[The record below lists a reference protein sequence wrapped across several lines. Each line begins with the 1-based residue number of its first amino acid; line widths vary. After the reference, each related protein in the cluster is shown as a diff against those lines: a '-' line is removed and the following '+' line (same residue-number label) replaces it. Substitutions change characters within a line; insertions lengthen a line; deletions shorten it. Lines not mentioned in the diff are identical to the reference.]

1 MPLNAVFFASGIS
14 GLVYQ
19 VVWVRQ
25 FGQVY
30 GNTVHS
36 AAIVIAIFMVGLGA
50 GGYLFGA
57 FADRRYQSRPDS
69 LVRLYGV
76 LEVLIAG
83 LGLVISLVLPH
94 LATIVAQLSSYD
106 TGPEGWQTLSSASY
120 LSRAAIAVVL
130 LTPTTL
136 LMGGTLTVLVRA
148 VVRADLDV
156 AGWRVALLYGANTLG
171 AATGAFLTDFLLIP
185 QMGLFATQL
194 VAVGL
199 NLVAAAGAFGLA
211 RLTFSPS
218 GLRDGIQPGLQSKTR
233 PTLGQSKTRP
243 RSGQSKTRPRSGQS
257 KTWPAFGPAAPLKP
271 ASPPGPAL
279 NEGSDVVRWAAVAL
293 ALSGFAAL
301 GMEILWLRH
310 LGVVLGGFR
319 AVFSLL
325 LTVMLLALGV
335 GALLGGWLD
344 RRLGRPAR
352 TLMIVEALFAATA
365 LLGLASGAAE
375 TLTARGGALAATL
388 GTLSPS
394 SRVLTELWFNL
405 RPMLV
410 EVALPSLVAGLAFP
424 LANALVQSAEASVGR
439 RAGALYAANTI
450 GAVCGSLATGYFLLP
465 RLGMQG
471 SAALLASVA
480 ALAIVPLYLAER
492 NRAHPR
498 AALAAASLVSVSALA
513 IWFSLPPDFVVRRA
527 LGPRDPAERVIAL
540 DEGLTEVVAVVER
553 PGRGRGLLTNGHAM
567 SSTARLDQRYM
578 RALAHIPLVAMDRP
592 GRVLVIG
599 FGVGNT
605 AHAATLHS
613 SVTQVDV
620 VDLSPHILSHAS
632 FFRDANQDVLHDA
645 KVRVFINDGRQHL
658 QMAAP
663 GSYDLITLEPPP
675 VAHAGVAALYSRE
688 FYQLARSRLTAGG
701 YMSQWLPAYQVPAES
716 SLAMVR
722 AFLDVFPQAVL
733 ISGAQA
739 ELLLIGTAAP
749 RIELDPVRLAA
760 TLERERMVREDL
772 ERVDLGSVRE
782 LAGTFVGSAETLSR
796 ATRSSVPVTDDR
808 PVQEYGVL
816 SGLST
821 GLMGVPSSLFDVTGI
836 AAWCPRCADGGP
848 GGQPV
853 PNLDLYLRLLQQ
865 SYLAPVADVV
875 TAASAANGRRVL
887 GSAYL
892 GAVLPDSAEVHNLMG
907 IAETRAGRF
916 DAAVREFQRA
926 LGKDPRSA
934 NARANLGQIRL
945 EQGADLLERR
955 RYADAVVALREAVDL
970 LPDSAEAHNDLGVA
984 LASTGRV
991 NEATIHFQQAVS
1003 LKPDFAEARK
1013 NLEQASGS

>member
-1 MPLNAVFFASGIS
+1 MLLHAVFFASGIS

-25 FGQVY
+25 FGQIY

-36 AAIVIAIFMVGLGA
+36 AAIVVAIFMVGLGA
-50 GGYLFGA
+50 GGYVFGA
-57 FADRRYQSRPDS
+57 FADRRYQSRPGS

-76 LEVLIAG
+76 LEALIAG
-83 LGLVISLVLPH
+83 LGLLISLVLPH
-94 LATIVAQLSSYD
+94 LGTVVAQLSSYHA
-106 TGPEGWQTLSSASY
+106 GPDGWQTLSSASY
-120 LSRAAIAVVL
+120 LSRAAIAVSL
-130 LTPTTL
+130 LTPITL

-148 VVRADLDV
+148 VVRADLDA

-171 AATGAFLTDFLLIP
+171 AATGAFLTDFVLIP
-185 QMGLFATQL
+185 GTGLFVTQL
-194 VAVGL
+194 AAVAL
-199 NLVAAAGAFGLA
+199 NVVAAAGAFALA
-211 RLTFSPS
+211 RRTLAVP
-218 GLRDGIQPGLQSKTR
+218 RWPDGIQPGPQSKTR
-233 PTLGQSKTRP
+233 P
-243 RSGQSKTRPRSGQS
+243 
-257 KTWPAFGPAAPLKP
+257 AAPPL
-271 ASPPGPAL
+271 GPAL
-279 NEGSDVVRWAAVAL
+279 NGRSDAVRWAAVAL

-310 LGVVLGGFR
+310 LGVLLGGFR

-344 RRLGRPAR
+344 RRFARPAR
-352 TLMIVEALFAATA
+352 TLMVVEALFAATA
-365 LLGLASGAAE
+365 LLGLATADAG
-375 TLTARGGALAATL
+375 TLAARGSALAATL

-394 SRVLTELWFNL
+394 TRVLTELWFNL
-405 RPMLV
+405 RPMLA
-410 EVALPSLVAGLAFP
+410 EVALPSLVIGLAFP
-424 LANALVQSAEASVGR
+424 LANALAQSVEASVGR
-439 RAGALYAANTI
+439 RAGVLYAANTI
-450 GAVCGSLATGYFLLP
+450 GAVCGSIVTAYLLLP
-465 RLGMQG
+465 RMGMQG
-471 SAALLASVA
+471 SAALLAFVA

-492 NRAHPR
+492 NRFQPR
-498 AALAAASLVSVSALA
+498 VAPAAACLVSLGALV
-513 IWFSLPPDFVVRRA
+513 IWFSMPRDYVVRRA

-540 DEGLTEVVAVVER
+540 SEGLTEVVAVVEH

-578 RALAHIPLVAMDRP
+578 RALAHIPLVAMERP

-613 SVTQVDV
+613 SVTQIDV
-620 VDLSPHILSHAS
+620 VDLSPHILGHAS
-632 FFRDANQDVLHDA
+632 FFRDANQNVLHDE
-645 KVRVFINDGRQHL
+645 KVRVFVNDGRQHL

-701 YMSQWLPAYQVPAES
+701 YVSQWLPAYQVPAES

-722 AFLDVFPQAVL
+722 AFVDVFPQAVL

-796 ATRSSVPVTDDR
+796 ATSASVAVTDDR
-808 PVQEYGVL
+808 PIQEYGVL
-816 SGLST
+816 SGLSA
-821 GLMGVPSSLFDVTGI
+821 GLMGVPSSLFDVAGI
-836 AAWCPRCADGGP
+836 AAWCPRCGDGGP
-848 GGQPV
+848 AGQPV

-875 TAASAANGRRVL
+875 AAASAASGRRVL

-892 GAVLPDSAEVHNLMG
+892 GAVVPDSAEVHNLMG
-907 IAETRAGRF
+907 IAETRAGRI
-916 DAAVREFQRA
+916 DDAVREFQEA
-926 LGKDPRSA
+926 LTRDPRST
-934 NARANLGQIRL
+934 NARANLGQIRY
-945 EQGADLLERR
+945 EQGAALLESRHPAEAETR
-955 RYADAVVALREAVDL
+955 LREAVDL
-970 LPDSAEAHNDLGVA
+970 MPDSAEAHNDLGVA
-984 LASTGRV
+984 LASMGRV
-991 NEATIHFQQAVS
+991 DEATGHFRRAIELQ
-1003 LKPDFAEARK
+1003 PDFAEARR
-1013 NLEQASGS
+1013 NLDSAQGRLPSRSGS